1 MRTKRIVTK
10 VLVALALTLMIPQL
24 VFLYMWEDLST
35 RSTFLLFAST
45 ILLIGIGTH
54 LIWDIVR
61 SIRAIFRN
69 IDEITKND
77 LKGSMPK
84 SSDELE
90 IMGNSIEVIS
100 KKIVENMEDLQRS
113 TALIEKT
120 KKDLNDT
127 LLYVESVMNSMGDAL
142 IVIDS
147 EYKIKRINQM
157 AKSLLKYDEDDL
169 IARTI
174 DSLFEYIDENSFFN
188 SKGVTGKR
196 MCCITM
202 ENEKIPVDVNI
213 QPLIDL
219 NDTRIGH
226 VLVVRDM
233 RVTLDLIS
241 RLEEAN
247 TSLEVIVQERTQA
260 LQESCQALK
269 MKDAQILQQEKMAS
283 IGVLTAGIA
292 HEINNPVGYISS
304 NMELLQESL
313 GDIVSYTQLLEY
325 GIAAQTKENDA
336 KRRALEMDQIK
347 QVQARMKVEKLFSD
361 SEKIIKES
369 GQGLKRIKRIIHD
382 LRMFSHSDE
391 NKMISTDLNHE
402 IQNTLNIVE
411 HELKHK
417 AEIVTQ
423 FEFVPPL
430 NCYPQ
435 QLNQVFMNLLINA
448 SHAVSEGD
456 VIHIRTHYRDG
467 QIYVVFKDTGI
478 GIPSENLKKIFDPF
492 FTTKA
497 VGKGTGLGLY
507 ISYGIVEKHKGTL
520 SVESKPG
527 EGSTFT
533 IKLPVA
539 HSESLVHPAMT
550 IPAIRAVH

>member
-1 MRTKRIVTK
+1 MRTKKIFTK
-10 VLVALALTLMIPQL
+10 VLVALALTFMIPQL

-35 RSTFLLFAST
+35 RSTFLLFGST
-45 ILLIGIGTH
+45 VLLIGIGSY
-54 LIWDIVR
+54 LIWDIVQ
-61 SIRAIFRN
+61 SIRALFRN
-69 IDEITKND
+69 IDEITKNELNEIVPD
-77 LKGSMPK
+77 
-84 SSDELE
+84 SSDELGM
-90 IMGNSIEVIS
+90 MGTSIEVIS

-127 LLYVESVMNSMGDAL
+127 LLYVESVMNSMGEAL

-147 EYKIKRINQM
+147 EYKVKRINHA
-157 AKSLLKYDEDDL
+157 AKALLKYDEDYL
-169 IARTI
+169 IGRTV
-174 DSLFEYIDENSFFN
+174 DSLFEFLDEDAFF
-188 SKGVTGKR
+188 KPEGVTGKR
-196 MCCITM
+196 MTCITM

-213 QPLIDL
+213 QSLVDLI
-219 NDTRIGH
+219 DTRIGH

-241 RLEEAN
+241 KLERAN
-247 TSLEVIVQERTQA
+247 TSLEVTVQKRTHELEQRC
-260 LQESCQALK
+260 QELK

-304 NMELLQESL
+304 NMEMLQESL
-313 GDIVSYTQLLEY
+313 REIISYTQLLEY
-325 GIAAQTKENDA
+325 GVTTLTKENDPE
-336 KRRALEMDQIK
+336 RRNFEMNQIK
-347 QVQARMKVEKLFSD
+347 QVQARMKVEKLFSN
-361 SEKIIKES
+361 SEKIMKES
-369 GQGLKRIKRIIHD
+369 RQGLKRIKRITHD

-391 NKMISTDLNHE
+391 NKMISTDLNQE
-402 IQNTLNIVE
+402 IQNTLNIVA

-417 AEIVTQ
+417 AKIVTQ

-435 QLNQVFMNLLINA
+435 QLNQVFMNLFINA

-456 VIHIRTHYRDG
+456 EIRIRTQYKDG
-467 QIYVVFKDTGI
+467 QIHITIQDTGA
-478 GIPSENLKKIFDPF
+478 GISPENLKKIFDPF

-507 ISYGIVEKHKGTL
+507 ISYGIIEKHKGSL

-527 EGSTFT
+527 VGSTFT

-539 HSESLVHPAMT
+539 HSESMVHPAMT
-550 IPAIRAVH
+550 IPAAS

>member
-1 MRTKRIVTK
+1 MRTKRIFTK
-10 VLVALALTLMIPQL
+10 VLVALALTFMIPQL

-35 RSTFLLFAST
+35 RSTLLLFAST
-45 ILLIGIGTH
+45 ILLIGIGAH

-69 IDEITKND
+69 IDEITKSD
-77 LKGSMPK
+77 LSGDEPT

-90 IMGNSIEVIS
+90 IMGSSIEVIS

-174 DSLFEYIDENSFFN
+174 DSIFEYIDENAFFN

-196 MCCITM
+196 MSCITM

-241 RLEEAN
+241 RLEKAN
-247 TSLEVIVQERTQA
+247 TSLEVTVQERTQA
-260 LQESCQALK
+260 LQKSCETLK

-313 GDIVSYTQLLEY
+313 GDIISYTQLLEY
-325 GIAAQTKENDA
+325 GLAAQTKENDA
-336 KRRALEMDQIK
+336 KRRVLEMDQIK

-467 QIYVVFKDTGI
+467 QIYVVFKDTGT
-478 GIPSENLKKIFDPF
+478 GIPAENLKKIFDPF
-492 FTTKA
+492 FTTKS

-520 SVESKPG
+520 SVESKLG
-527 EGSTFT
+527 EGTTFT

-550 IPAIRAVH
+550 IPAIQSLH